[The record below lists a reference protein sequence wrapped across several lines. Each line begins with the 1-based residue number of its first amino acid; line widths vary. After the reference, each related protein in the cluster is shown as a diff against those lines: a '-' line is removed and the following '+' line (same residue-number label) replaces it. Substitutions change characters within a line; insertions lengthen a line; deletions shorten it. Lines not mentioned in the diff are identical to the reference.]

1 MKNRTLIITMIALLS
16 VLVIGLITFLI
27 FMLNGNFRFRSF
39 TMFQIESKTLVLDQ
53 IYTEDFNRIEMNIDS
68 GNIYIKESLDEK
80 VQVLGYG
87 NEDDITVTVD
97 TKNQKLN
104 IRIDEKDCHFF
115 CFRKTIPK
123 VEVYLPKEYSHL
135 IKIDSKYGDTE
146 IEKFLNAEITLDQ
159 KYGDITIGESKS
171 VKIHNDYG
179 DIRIDQ
185 VVDADIECSA
195 GDVVIGTVSNL
206 KVQNNYGDINIQKV
220 DYYLDIKE
228 DCGEVNIREVNLKK
242 GSSIKN
248 SYGDIEIG
256 FTNEIY
262 IDANTSLGDKNIRN
276 NYRESKIMLRIQNS
290 CGDIV
295 VNN

>member
-1 MKNRTLIITMIALLS
+1 M
-16 VLVIGLITFLI
+16 
-27 FMLNGNFRFRSF
+27 
-39 TMFQIESKTLVLDQ
+39 
-53 IYTEDFNRIEMNIDS
+53 
-68 GNIYIKESLDEK
+68 
-80 VQVLGYG
+80 
-87 NEDDITVTVD
+87 
-97 TKNQKLN
+97 
-104 IRIDEKDCHFF
+104 
-115 CFRKTIPK
+115 
-123 VEVYLPKEYSHL
+123 
-135 IKIDSKYGDTE
+135 
-146 IEKFLNAEITLDQ
+146 DQ